1 MTPPRSSALR
11 KFRAPSASGG
21 RLLRPP
27 VEPANDAPADCIET
41 LLDNNRLLRAA
52 FDTRIGDMRLW
63 ELIAATRREVLA
75 VATEYTS
82 AYRDVERP
90 SDVAAWIAR
99 PIIMGGHQPELFHP
113 GVWLKNSAL
122 DAYARR
128 LGGTAINLVVDSDR
142 CNRTSVGVP
151 VGTPAEARL
160 ESVPFD
166 GPAEDM
172 AWEERGIVDDD
183 LFASFGD
190 RCSDLLLPLEP
201 SPLLRRWWPLV
212 MERAAESHR
221 LGLALAQARHI
232 LEARFGLE
240 TLELPVSEL
249 VRLPTVMVF
258 SGWLLAHARQLHEAY
273 NSALAEHRRTWRIRG
288 RARPMPDLVVRT
300 DDTAEGPWFEVP
312 WWIWSR
318 DDPRRRRVFANV
330 ATAGT
335 LLLSDME
342 TLRVELPITPDSAP
356 SKWVDALQRLE
367 GHEFRLRPRA
377 LLTTLVARVLV
388 ADIFVHGIGGAAY
401 DRITDGIVRRLT
413 GCDPPRHAIVSGTL
427 RLPIDRLFPADAGRD
442 PVAELAALHQALR
455 DLDYHPERHLGP
467 DAGLPAEVRELVI
480 RKQRWIDTFPTPT
493 LARRRCREIHA
504 VNERL
509 ASHVHEQR
517 ERLLALAGPLASRIR
532 AAKTLSSREHP
543 WCFFT
548 EKSLRRFL
556 LLENA

>member
-1 MTPPRSSALR
+1 MTPPRSSASR
-11 KFRAPSASGG
+11 KYRAPNASGA

-27 VEPANDAPADCIET
+27 VEPATDAPADCIET

-63 ELIAATRREVLA
+63 ELIAATRREVLS

-90 SDVAAWIAR
+90 RDVAGWIAR
-99 PIIMGGHQPELFHP
+99 PIIMGGHQPELFHA

-122 DAYARR
+122 DAYARK

-142 CNRTSVGVP
+142 CSRTAVGVP
-151 VGTPAEARL
+151 IGTPAEARL

-166 GPAEDM
+166 GAAEDM

-183 LFASFGD
+183 TFASFGD
-190 RCSDLLLPLEP
+190 RCCDLLLPLEP
-201 SPLLRRWWPLV
+201 SPILRRWWPLV

-232 LEARFGLE
+232 LEARFGME

-258 SGWLLAHARQLHEAY
+258 TGWLLAHARQLHEAY
-273 NSALAEHRRTWRIRG
+273 NGALAEHRRTWRIRG
-288 RARPMPDLVVRT
+288 RARPMPDLAVRT

-342 TLRVELPITPDSAP
+342 TLRVELPITPDSSP

-367 GHEFRLRPRA
+367 GHELRLRPRA
-377 LLTTLVARVLV
+377 LLTTLVARMLV

-401 DRITDGIVRRLT
+401 DRITDGIVHRLT
-413 GCDPPRHAIVSGTL
+413 GCDPPRYAVVSGTL
-427 RLPIDRLFPADAGRD
+427 RLPVDRLFPADAVRD
-442 PVAELAALHQALR
+442 PVAELASLHRSLR
-455 DLDYHPERHLGP
+455 DIDYHPERHLGHE
-467 DAGLPAEVRELVI
+467 AGLSAEARELVI
-480 RKQRWIDTFPTPT
+480 QKQRWINTFPTPT
-493 LARRRCREIHA
+493 LAKRRCREIRA

-509 ASHVHEQR
+509 APHTLDQR
-517 ERLLALAGPLASRIR
+517 RQLLALAGPLASRIR
-532 AAKTLSSREHP
+532 AAKALSSREHP

-548 EKSLRRFL
+548 EKTLRRFL
-556 LLENA
+556 LLEND